1 MKRGTPESKPMEN
14 IGKKIDHLGI
24 KLPRPAEALG
34 SYVPVV
40 KTGKLVF
47 TSGQLPTCDGKLTA
61 TGKVP
66 NDVSIEDAQNAAKQA
81 VINALAAVQQI
92 SGGLDTVA
100 CLVRVN
106 CYVNS
111 SPGFT
116 DQAQVANGASDLL
129 MAIFGDAGRHTRCA
143 VGVAE
148 LPLNAPVELDL
159 IVELA

>member
-1 MKRGTPESKPMEN
+1 MKQGTLESKPMEN
-14 IGKKIDHLGI
+14 IGKKIDQLGI
-24 KLPRPAEALG
+24 ELPRPAEALG
-34 SYVPVV
+34 SYVPAV

-47 TSGQLPTCDGKLTA
+47 TSGQLPTYDGKLVA

-66 NDVSIEDAQNAAKQA
+66 NDVSIEGAQDAAKQA
-81 VINALAAVQQI
+81 VINALAAVQQLG
-92 SGGLDTVA
+92 SLDTIARV
-100 CLVRVN
+100 VRVN

-116 DQAQVANGASDLL
+116 DQAKVANGASDMLI
-129 MAIFGDAGRHTRCA
+129 AVFGDAGRHTRCA

-159 IVELA
+159 IVELT